1 MRRLRW
7 LPVILGALVAGVWL
21 AIAGGFAA
29 QAWWRLPE
37 LAGWHEPLEGEFSA
51 SDPNRPGA
59 FADLL
64 ALEQRLFT
72 RLAERMRVEAGGGTP
87 DPMGRYSPDSAA
99 ATLALKSAGNR
110 SSVLTHPKPTGAALL
125 VHGLTDSPYM
135 LSAIAR
141 SLNARGLQVVSL
153 RLPGHGTVPG
163 ALTTVHRQD
172 WIAAVELA
180 ARHAAELAGPGRPL
194 VFAGFSTGGALSL
207 RHALKALADPALPMP
222 TDLVLLS
229 PAIGISEMAAVSEVA
244 ASLAFIPGLA
254 KARWLDVLPEFD
266 PFKYNSFPV
275 NAARQIW
282 HLTRELERELAAAE
296 RAGTL
301 TRLPR
306 ITTFQSLVDATVQI
320 EDLARRLYR
329 RLPAGKH
336 ELVVFDINRRHQLSG
351 LMAPGPLQALER
363 LRQTPPLAFRL
374 TLVGN
379 RGPDSDEVVEWVR
392 EPGERSFQPQALGL
406 SWPPGVLSLGHL
418 AIPLPAEDPIY
429 GLSPAAQPGE
439 RAFTLGG
446 RAPSAEAGALSV
458 PLATL
463 ARMRSNPFHASI
475 EQRLDAI
482 AAGGA
487 R

>member
-29 QAWWRLPE
+29 QAWWRLPD

-51 SDPNRPGA
+51 SDPDRPGA

-72 RLAERMRVEAGGGTP
+72 RLAERMRVETGGGTP

-99 ATLALKSAGNR
+99 ATLALQSSGNR
-110 SSVLTHPKPTGAALL
+110 SSVLMHPQPTGAALL

-141 SLNARGLQVVSL
+141 GLNARGLQVVSL

-207 RHALKALADPALPMP
+207 RHALRALADPTLPMP
-222 TDLVLLS
+222 TELVLLS

-244 ASLAFIPGLA
+244 AGLAFIPGLA

-266 PFKYNSFPV
+266 PYKYNSFPV

-301 TRLPR
+301 ARLPR

-320 EDLARRLYR
+320 EDLTRRLYR
-329 RLPAGKH
+329 RLPAGGH
-336 ELVVFDINRRHQLSG
+336 ELVIFDINRRHQLSG

-363 LRQTPPLAFRL
+363 LRQAPPLAFRL

-379 RGPDSDEVVEWVR
+379 RGPDSDEVAEWVR
-392 EPGERSFQPQALGL
+392 APGERSFQPQALGL

-418 AIPLPAEDPIY
+418 AIPLPADDPIY
-429 GLSPAAQPGE
+429 GLSPATQPGE

-475 EQRLDAI
+475 ERRLDAI
-482 AAGGA
+482 AAGSA